1 MNKLRQ
7 WINRDDGRWFQIGNE
22 NLNTLQIIG
31 YVFMVLGF
39 LLFAVR
45 QHLFPNIPT
54 WIPFVAL
61 LMGFCCL
68 YFGEPKEKK

>member
-45 QHLFPNIPT
+45 QHLSPNIPT
-54 WIPFVAL
+54 WIPCVAL
-61 LMGFCCL
+61 LMGFCGL